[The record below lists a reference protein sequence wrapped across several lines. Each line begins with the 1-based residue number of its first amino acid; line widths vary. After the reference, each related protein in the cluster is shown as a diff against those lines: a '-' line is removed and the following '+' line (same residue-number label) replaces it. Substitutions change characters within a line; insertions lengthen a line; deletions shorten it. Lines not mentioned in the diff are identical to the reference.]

1 MLQTN
6 TQAPNF
12 SLPDSHGII
21 VSPSEYR
28 GARFV
33 RVFPARHNTQ
43 ACGRQTGRI
52 TR

>member
-6 TQAPNF
+6 TQAPVF
-12 SLPDSHGII
+12 SLPDTHGII

-28 GARFV
+28 GTRFLPE
-33 RVFPARHNTQ
+33 FHAKDNPESF
-43 ACGRQTGRI
+43 GRRTGGI